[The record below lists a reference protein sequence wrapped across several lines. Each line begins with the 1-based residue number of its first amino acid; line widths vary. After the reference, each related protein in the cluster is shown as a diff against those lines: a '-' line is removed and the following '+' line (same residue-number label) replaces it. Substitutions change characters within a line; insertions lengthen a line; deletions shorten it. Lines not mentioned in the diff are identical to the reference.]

1 MKKRNLGFDV
11 IRIVAILCVLYNHRE
26 AFSYYTIVPT
36 GSVRYCLLV
45 SLSVISRCG
54 PPLFFMISG
63 VLLLDKEESFSTII
77 KHRLLRIIIAM
88 LVLSIYAKLFW
99 PVAKGL
105 SVFSI
110 FATRLN
116 WYLYAYCGYLLM
128 LPILRIIA
136 KNITIKQAKYFLL
149 ITIIVYSIEG
159 VFIPLGV
166 GENFTNSLT
175 LFGATWGSN
184 CWQLTLPLAA
194 NLIFKIYRDKE
205 NDVEKKKIVACLALG
220 SLLTCLISIALMN
233 YDSVKNDS
241 INCEQILQHAVLFPS
256 FFLLL
261 EVWAKFETIDIK
273 NNNFVYFIQEVSGAT
288 FGIFLVETH
297 TTLSQIIFEK
307 VCSLEVYVGRYMC
320 SIISIMCTFILLT
333 IVMCLL
339 RKVPII
345 RKVL

>member
-175 LFGATWGSN
+175 LFGAT
-184 CWQLTLPLAA
+184 
-194 NLIFKIYRDKE
+194 
-205 NDVEKKKIVACLALG
+205 
-220 SLLTCLISIALMN
+220 
-233 YDSVKNDS
+233 
-241 INCEQILQHAVLFPS
+241 
-256 FFLLL
+256 
-261 EVWAKFETIDIK
+261 
-273 NNNFVYFIQEVSGAT
+273 
-288 FGIFLVETH
+288 
-297 TTLSQIIFEK
+297 
-307 VCSLEVYVGRYMC
+307 
-320 SIISIMCTFILLT
+320 
-333 IVMCLL
+333 
-339 RKVPII
+339 
-345 RKVL
+345 